1 MQHKAGRWLAR
12 ASRGAYRAPMSE
24 SQESQYLAV
33 IRVWAALAWADG
45 VIQDSEREAITK
57 LISVA
62 QLSDAERE
70 IAKGLLDSQ
79 VELATESISGLSA
92 PAKEGIYRAALRM
105 AMVDLDMAKEEAAM
119 LGRLREGLGIDE
131 DTAAGIEKKISEG

>member
-1 MQHKAGRWLAR
+1 
-12 ASRGAYRAPMSE
+12 MSE

-62 QLSDAERE
+62 QLSDEERE
-70 IAKGLLDSQ
+70 TAASLLDSK
-79 VELATESISGLSA
+79 VELSTDSISGLSA
-92 PAKEGIYRAALRM
+92 PAREGIYRAALRM
-105 AMVDLDMAKEEAAM
+105 ALVDLDMAQEETAM
-119 LGRLREGLGIDE
+119 LARLREGLDISDE
-131 DTAAGIEKKISEG
+131 RGSEIQSAVSGG

>member
-1 MQHKAGRWLAR
+1 
-12 ASRGAYRAPMSE
+12 MSE

-62 QLSDAERE
+62 QLNDSDRKTA
-70 IAKGLLDSQ
+70 ASLLDSK
-79 VELATESISGLSA
+79 VELSTEPISGLSA
-92 PAKEGIYRAALRM
+92 PAREGIDRAALRM
-105 AMVDLDMAKEEAAM
+105 AMVDLDMAKEETAM
-119 LGRLREGLGIDE
+119 LARLREGLSIDDE
-131 DTAAGIEKKISEG
+131 TASKIESALSEG

>member
-1 MQHKAGRWLAR
+1 
-12 ASRGAYRAPMSE
+12 MSE

-62 QLSDAERE
+62 QLNDSDRKTA
-70 IAKGLLDSQ
+70 ASLLDSK
-79 VELATESISGLSA
+79 VELSTEPISGLSA
-92 PAKEGIYRAALRM
+92 PAREGIYRAALRM
-105 AMVDLDMAKEEAAM
+105 AMVDLDMAKEETAM
-119 LGRLREGLGIDE
+119 LARLREGLSIDDE
-131 DTAAGIEKKISEG
+131 TASKIESALSEG